1 MKNLIK
7 KSFLMALFTSML
19 TVVTAQQWDYLGSAA
34 FSEAQSSYTD
44 VATYN
49 GEVYVVYRDAAYDK
63 KVSVMKFNG
72 NNWVPVGNL
81 GFSPDEVSDT
91 KIAID
96 NSGVVYVAFKDDA
109 VFNRPT
115 VMKFENNIW
124 SSIGDGVGGHT
135 ADYLSLEIHG
145 GVVYLAF
152 QKENEKAVV
161 MKYTGSWEYMGN
173 ENGIS
178 AGNARYLSLAVNEST
193 GEIYLGYQDNYT
205 LQQKATVRK
214 YDGTDWINIGLPS
227 FTEEDA
233 PFVSLDIS
241 SSGMPYIAFKQ
252 NYSGT
257 LGVMSFDG
265 SDWNQVGTVTSGQTV
280 SDVSLEMINNTPF
293 VAFVG
298 TPNKASV
305 LTFDGDEW
313 VFVGESGFTEEYV
326 DYTSLVAD
334 NNSNLFVAFT
344 EGSSLGSKAS
354 VKTFE
359 TGLSAISNYSTGEI
373 TVFPNPATNKINIDL
388 SELNN
393 VDIRIIDISGK
404 TLFYKENINQKLLSL
419 DLDFTPNIYI
429 LQIVSEEKS
438 YVIKLIIQ

>member
-1 MKNLIK
+1 MKKFIRK
-7 KSFLMALFTSML
+7 IFLVALFTLLL
-19 TVVTAQQWDYLGSAA
+19 TVVTAQSWNYLGSAA
-34 FSEAQSSYTD
+34 FSEAQTSYTD
-44 VATYN
+44 VASYN
-49 GEVYVVYRDAAYDK
+49 GEVYVVYRDNAYDK
-63 KVSVMKFNG
+63 KASVMKFSG
-72 NNWVPVGNL
+72 NSWVPVGDL

-96 NSGVVYVAFKDDA
+96 NSGVIYVAFKDDA

-115 VMKFENNIW
+115 VMKFEDNVW

-135 ADYLSLEIHG
+135 ADYVSLETHDG
-145 GVVYLAF
+145 LVYLAF
-152 QKENEKAVV
+152 QKENEKAIV
-161 MKYTGSWEYMGN
+161 MKYTDSWEYMGN

-178 AGNARYLSLAVNEST
+178 AGNARYLSLAVDEST
-193 GEIYLGYQDNYT
+193 GEVYLGYQDNYT

-214 YDGTDWINIGLPS
+214 YDGTDWVNVGLPS

-233 PFVSLDIS
+233 PFVSLEIS

-257 LGVMSFDG
+257 LAVMSFNG
-265 SDWNQVGTVTSGQTV
+265 SDWNQVGTTTSGQTV

-305 LTFDGDEW
+305 MTFDGDEW

-334 NNSNLFVAFT
+334 NEGNLFVAFK
-344 EGSSLGSKAS
+344 EGSTLDSKAS

-359 TGLSAISNYSTGEI
+359 TGLSAVNHNLVNEI

-393 VDIRIIDISGK
+393 VDIRIIDINGK
-404 TLFYKENINQKLLSL
+404 IVFNKENINQKLLSL
-419 DLDFTPNIYI
+419 DLDFTPNIYFV
-429 LQIVSEEKS
+429 QIISEEKS
-438 YVIKLIIQ
+438 YFTKLIIQ